1 MFDIT
6 SVLKDTASK
15 AGDARK
21 LENITLHLID
31 ENPKNQYSME
41 GIEELAD
48 NIEAVGLLEPLIV
61 KKTDGGRYMLL
72 SGHRRRAALRMIAE
86 RAEDYPASMSRPVPC
101 LVEPEGAEDDAEV
114 RRLLEELKLLFANSD
129 TRVLTSADTA
139 FQVRRIRE
147 VLTELRDRGYALP
160 GKMRDHV
167 AAAAKVSATRI
178 ARLDVIDKGLTE
190 PRLRTAW
197 RNGTLGETSAYEI
210 ARKRH
215 EVQQLL
221 ADRCPVKM
229 LADKTTETLSTY
241 LDMCERDLSEDRQ
254 AAKDWNNNVQT
265 MRDASSADSFSADAY
280 LARREKEDEAFAE
293 MLDFWAETFFRE
305 LDEIDSRQSGIET
318 LKKRFRHWGHYGGA
332 VNADGSGKGLTL
344 YSERQPKI
352 LRTWT
357 EVYDM
362 LCLDALYREAQ
373 RQQVSAEDTEP
384 EPMAAAPG
392 WNTGTPEQPGQYV
405 VRIGVPKEET
415 KGSVLTTI
423 LKWAEDGWT
432 DSRGIPTRLTVY
444 RWVRLPEVEV

>member
-1 MFDIT
+1 MFDIA
-6 SVLKDTASK
+6 SVLKDTAAN

-72 SGHRRRAALRMIAE
+72 SGHRRRAALRKIAE

-101 LVEPEGAEDDAEV
+101 LVEPKGAEDDTEI
-114 RRLLEELKLLFANSD
+114 RKLLEELKLLFANSD

-147 VLTELRDRGYALP
+147 VLTELRDRGYSLP

-178 ARLDVIDKGLTE
+178 ARLDVIDRSLTE
-190 PRLRTAW
+190 PKLRKAW
-197 RNGTLGETSAYEI
+197 REGTLGETSAYEI
-210 ARKRH
+210 ARYPAGIQK
-215 EVQQLL
+215 L
-221 ADRCPVKM
+221 AEQRVGAKVLGGMKTENVVAVMEACVADGNQDREE
-229 LADKTTETLSTY
+229 TE
-241 LDMCERDLSEDRQ
+241 R
-254 AAKDWNNNVQT
+254 WNNNVQT
-265 MRDASSADSFSADAY
+265 MRDASPADSFSADAY
-280 LARREKEDEAFAE
+280 LARRAQEDEDFSE
-293 MLDFWAETFFRE
+293 MLDVWAETFFRE
-305 LDEIDSRQSGIET
+305 LDEIDSRQAGIET
-318 LKKRFRHWGHYGGA
+318 LKKRFRSWGHYGGA

-344 YSERQPKI
+344 YRSGKQKI

-384 EPMAAAPG
+384 EPMSAAPG
-392 WNTGTPEQPGQYV
+392 WNTGTPEQPGHYV
-405 VRIGVPKEET
+405 VRIGVPKIET

-423 LKWAEDGWT
+423 LRWSDDGWT
-432 DSRGIPTRLTVY
+432 DSRGIPKRLNVY
-444 RWVRLPEVEV
+444 RWVRLPEVER